1 MTVVPT
7 PPDPSGVSA
16 VGLTLCNSICVMYY
30 PFFGRLRRP
39 PHSSATILQRLVF
52 PGGRSRAR
60 TQRPTPWRRLSSDS
74 VIARAHQST
83 GGSAGIPHKRRR
95 KKNELISRKPPDLS
109 IDSGRRHTLQLLNE
123 SMSLFSCCR
132 HLLFIRA
139 ELTGG
144 IRSIRFSSC
153 RVKRGGGGDG
163 SCADWGVVGTFSFCS
178 AAASQADVGKNRWP
192 EMALAADC
200 IDSSVVCTECC
211 YRGCRLQATC
221 ELFFI

>member
-30 PFFGRLRRP
+30 PFFW
-39 PHSSATILQRLVF
+39 
-52 PGGRSRAR
+52 
-60 TQRPTPWRRLSSDS
+60 PTPAPSAQLRHHIAETRLSGGALTCTHATSHTLAASLLRQRDC
-74 VIARAHQST
+74 QST
-83 GGSAGIPHKRRR
+83 SINGRIGRNSAQKKK

-163 SCADWGVVGTFSFCS
+163 SCADWGVGTFSFCS